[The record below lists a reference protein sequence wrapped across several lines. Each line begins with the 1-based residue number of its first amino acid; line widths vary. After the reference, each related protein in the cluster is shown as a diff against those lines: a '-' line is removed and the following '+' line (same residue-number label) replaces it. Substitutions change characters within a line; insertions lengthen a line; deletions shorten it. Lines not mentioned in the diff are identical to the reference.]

1 MVISSLLEFS
11 EFGPGI
17 LGAHYSVFAF
27 ICTMA
32 LLLATKTVLDMLDY
46 RAVPDSFCKALFM
59 ILFLFAI

>member
-1 MVISSLLEFS
+1 MVISSLLEFA

-32 LLLATKTVLDMLDY
+32 FLLATKIVLDMLDY
-46 RAVPDSFCKALFM
+46 RAVPTFSL
-59 ILFLFAI
+59 